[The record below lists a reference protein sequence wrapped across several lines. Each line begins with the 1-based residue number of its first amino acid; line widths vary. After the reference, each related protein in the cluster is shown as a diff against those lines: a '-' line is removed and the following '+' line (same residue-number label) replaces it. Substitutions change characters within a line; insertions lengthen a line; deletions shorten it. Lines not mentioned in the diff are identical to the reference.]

1 MKFFITITTALTLL
15 ISVGDARSRCGA
27 ARVVINNNYDFQQT
41 ATQTFTTRYCRKGYK
56 KLKRILKLRAKSL
69 CSSRGTLCTSALT
82 MKNWKKISCVKTRR
96 PGHAT
101 RVTVTGRFKAMCN
114 IH

>member
-1 MKFFITITTALTLL
+1 MKFFITIITALTLL

-27 ARVVINNNYDFQQT
+27 ARVVTNNNYDFQET
-41 ATQTFTTRYCRKGYK
+41 ATETYTAKYCRKGYR
-56 KLKRILKLRAKSL
+56 KLKRMLKLRAKAL
-69 CSSRGTLCTSALT
+69 CSTRGTLCTSALV
-82 MKNWKKISCVKTRR
+82 MKDWKKISCVKTRR